1 MSSVANSITQSIN
14 GEAAIQQK
22 LDDYQKRPASVSNT
36 TDLDLLSYYNG
47 NRLWSVRERVSDKV
61 LDGIYNLFRLTGY
74 GCDEYE
80 IPVTDT
86 RVWYNYIQ
94 CSPNIDE
101 AQWLYGKDIL
111 DDIKS
116 RYQTG
121 VTRYHAIDGE
131 YDWNQ
136 EKENFETWLVKTA

>member
-1 MSSVANSITQSIN
+1 M
-14 GEAAIQQK
+14 
-22 LDDYQKRPASVSNT
+22 
-36 TDLDLLSYYNG
+36 
-47 NRLWSVRERVSDKV
+47 RERVSNKV

-86 RVWYNYIQ
+86 RIWYNYIQ
-94 CSPNIDE
+94 CSPEIDE
-101 AQWLYGKDIL
+101 SQWLYGKDIL

-116 RYQTG
+116 RYQIG

-136 EKENFETWLVKTA
+136 EKENFETWLVSNT